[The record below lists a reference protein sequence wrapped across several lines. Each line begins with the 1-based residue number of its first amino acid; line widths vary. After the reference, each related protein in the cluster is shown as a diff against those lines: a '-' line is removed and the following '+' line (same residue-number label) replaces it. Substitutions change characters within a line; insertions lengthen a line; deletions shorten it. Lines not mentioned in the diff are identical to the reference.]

1 MPSQSASVHQALWG
15 LASFIAKNQ
24 SSKSHTVA
32 VIAQGTRLSVLT
44 GQLKLMNK

>member
-32 VIAQGTRLSVLT
+32 VKSQEARWLVLAR
-44 GQLKLMNK
+44 KL